1 MEERMVHT
9 IYYKSRQ
16 AVCTKC
22 GGMIRTMKS
31 DDIILHCIDC
41 GTYYRA
47 IGFGQAEAELEC
59 EEVQVG

>member
-1 MEERMVHT
+1 
-9 IYYKSRQ
+9 
-16 AVCTKC
+16 
-22 GGMIRTMKS
+22 MKS

-59 EEVQVG
+59 EEVQIG